1 VSILIDAQLP
11 PGLKPLLT
19 AAGHEARHVAE
30 VALRDATDRAIW
42 DYAFQANMVIMTKDE
57 DFAVRRVRES
67 EGPTIIWLR
76 IGNCSR
82 AALARWL
89 LPLPGSIEAL
99 VGAGENLIEVR

>member
-1 VSILIDAQLP
+1 VNILIDAQLP
-11 PGLKPLLT
+11 PGLKLLLT

-30 VALRDATDRAIW
+30 VALRDATDREIW
-42 DYAFQANMVIMTKDE
+42 DYAVRENMVIMTKDE
-57 DFAVRRVRES
+57 DFAMRRIRES

-89 LPLPGSIEAL
+89 LPLLGSIEGL
-99 VGAGENLIEVR
+99 VEAGENLIEVR